1 MHLVVCLWEQ
11 LVQVGTPL
19 LGSEGQLGASPST
32 EQRRKCSCL
41 TKSHRP
47 APGFWPTGACES

>member
-19 LGSEGQLGASPST
+19 LGSEEQLGASPST
-32 EQRRKCSCL
+32 EQRRECSCL
-41 TKSHRP
+41 PTSHRL
-47 APGFWPTGACES
+47 ALGSWLTGACES

>member
-1 MHLVVCLWEQ
+1 MLLVVCLWEQ
-11 LVQVGTPL
+11 LVQVWTPL
-19 LGSEGQLGASPST
+19 LASGGQLEESPST

-47 APGFWPTGACES
+47 APGSGPTGACES